1 MPEAHIIAAAQ
12 CRAARALLEW
22 TDAQLAEAASVDIEV
37 IKHLEARFRRP
48 CTDDQRRIRK
58 ALEDGGV
65 VLIGE
70 DGGGVEPPILTG
82 FCDRDP
88 AAAAEVDAVL
98 SKNARA
104 RGMVEDDRRCC
115 VTRAAMRMPS
125 VFRRVSAIA
134 IRLVGDVIGTRCR
147 VQELRNPELR

>member
-48 CTDDQRRIRK
+48 STDDQRRIRK

-70 DGGGVEPPILTG
+70 DGGGVGARLK
-82 FCDRDP
+82 FNRK
-88 AAAAEVDAVL
+88 EV
-98 SKNARA
+98 RA
-104 RGMVEDDRRCC
+104 INRWEQEGGTPGEDD
-115 VTRAAMRMPS
+115 
-125 VFRRVSAIA
+125 IW
-134 IRLVGDVIGTRCR
+134 
-147 VQELRNPELR
+147 